1 MGAGSYL
8 GSGDVY
14 IDRLDSNNTPTGY
27 RLEGSVKDFQIQVEN
42 EIKEQIS
49 KGRSTYGQVLATA
62 VIPGKPTV
70 SFTLQKV
77 SSTNMA
83 MAVLG
88 AAVTGSQAA
97 GSVEAEAATISA
109 LGVYVALSKA
119 KISNVVVQDA
129 TDTTTYDEGVDYQVD
144 YDLGM
149 IMAISGGAITAADV
163 LHVDFDHAAYD
174 YSDITGNS
182 DPNIKVRIRF
192 GGKNFVDGKTLDAV
206 CFQVALRPTS
216 ALQLL
221 SDDFMEVA
229 LEGNCEIP
237 DSGTTAFTIRRQE

>member
-1 MGAGSYL
+1 MAAGSYL

-14 IDRLDSNNTPTGY
+14 IDRLDNNNAPTGY

-42 EIKEQIS
+42 EIKEQVS
-49 KGRSTYGQVLATA
+49 KGRSTYGQVIATA

-88 AAVTGSQAA
+88 AAVEGSQAE
-97 GSVEAEAATISA
+97 GSVASEAVTVSS
-109 LGVYVALSKA
+109 LNVYVAVSKA
-119 KISNVVVQDA
+119 KISNVVVKDETDA
-129 TDTTTYDEGVDYQVD
+129 TTYEEGTDYRVDYE
-144 YDLGM
+144 LGM
-149 IMAISGGAITAADV
+149 VMAISGGGIDAADV
-163 LHVDFDHAAYD
+163 IHCSFDHEAMS

-182 DPNIKVRIRF
+182 DPNIKVKIRF
-192 GGKNFVDGKTLDAV
+192 GGKNFVDGKILDAV

-237 DSGTTAFTIRRQE
+237 DNGTTAFTIRRQE

>member
-14 IDRLDSNNTPTGY
+14 IDRLDNNNTPTGY
-27 RLEGSVKDFQIQVEN
+27 RLEGSVKDFEIQVEN
-42 EIKEQIS
+42 EIKEQVS
-49 KGRSTYGQVLATA
+49 KGRATYGQVIATA
-62 VIPGKPTV
+62 VIPGKPTAK
-70 SFTLQKV
+70 FTLQKV

-88 AAVTGSQAA
+88 AAVDGSQAS
-97 GSVEAEAATISA
+97 GSVADEAVTAK
-109 LGVYVALSKA
+109 LGVYVAMTKA
-119 KISNVVVQDA
+119 KISNLVVKDVTDA
-129 TDTTTYDEGVDYQVD
+129 TTYEEGVDYQVD

-149 IMAISGGAITAADV
+149 IMVISGGAISADDV
-163 LHVDFDHAAYD
+163 LHCSFDHAAYD

-192 GGKNFVDGKTLDAV
+192 GGKNFVDGKSLDAV

-221 SDDFMEVA
+221 ADDFMEVA

-237 DSGTTAFTIRRQE
+237 ENGTTAFTIRRQE